1 MARISNGNALTSPLQ
16 QPGAKVVAD
25 GYGLLTV
32 TATFKVDQSYDFD
45 ILGGR
50 GVACPIAQFAQ
61 CDAHKYNASFD
72 SLGIATLTV
81 DYVGIDLNVNS
92 GLRTNPQ
99 VGGSQ
104 GLTSENITTHPNFF
118 VLYSAGGFTG
128 TPIAGVGPSPGS
140 KTTPNFQAVTGT
152 NPLEY
157 EGNNGATFE
166 LATGRKFLGF
176 KKSQYEDFYGKTNYL
191 APQTSFSGFFYTSQ
205 SSHVTGLIERV
216 GKTSGTRSFN
226 SIDLLPSYMGST
238 FTVGGKNQ
246 LMLAQ
251 VNTEDFGS
259 LFKVNYEI
267 RYNRE
272 GYVASVYAPA

>member
-1 MARISNGNALTSPLQ
+1 MARIDNGNALTSPLL
-16 QPGAKVVAD
+16 QPGAKVTAD

-45 ILGGR
+45 VLGGR

-99 VGGSQ
+99 VSGSQ
-104 GLTSENITTHPNFF
+104 GLTTENVTTHPNFF
-118 VLYSAGGFTG
+118 ELATGFTG
-128 TPIAGVGPSPGS
+128 TPIAGVGPSPGTKAS
-140 KTTPNFQAVTGT
+140 PNYQPVTSGEGRT
-152 NPLEY
+152 EY
-157 EGNNGATFE
+157 VGNNGATFE
-166 LATGRKFLGF
+166 KKTGGKFLGF
-176 KKSQYEDFYGKTNYL
+176 KVPDNSDFYGKSNYL

-205 SSHVTGLIERV
+205 DSHVTGLIERV

-226 SIDLLPSYMGST
+226 SIDLLPSYMGTT
-238 FTVGGKNQ
+238 FTVSGKNQ
-246 LMLAQ
+246 LLLAQ

-272 GYVASVYAPA
+272 GYNASVYAPA